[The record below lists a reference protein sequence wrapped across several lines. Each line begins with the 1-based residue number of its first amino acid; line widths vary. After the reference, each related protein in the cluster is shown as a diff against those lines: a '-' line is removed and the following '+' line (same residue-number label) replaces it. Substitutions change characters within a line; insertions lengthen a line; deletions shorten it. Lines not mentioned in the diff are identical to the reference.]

1 MQHRALAEEEDQ
13 GCISFKQEMSF
24 YHTSFALTTERSAG
38 EEMVL
43 VLH

>member
-1 MQHRALAEEEDQ
+1 MQHRALAEEEEQ

-24 YHTSFALTTERSAG
+24 YHTSFALTTERSIG
-38 EEMVL
+38 EVVL